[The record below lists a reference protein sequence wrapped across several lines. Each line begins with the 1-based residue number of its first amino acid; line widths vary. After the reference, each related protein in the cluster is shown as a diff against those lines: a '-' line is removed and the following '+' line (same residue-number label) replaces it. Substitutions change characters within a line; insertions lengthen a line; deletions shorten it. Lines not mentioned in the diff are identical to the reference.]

1 MRTFADMIQAR
12 RQAAGCNLPA
22 GGRLAPEAVVVPA
35 APDEVAETPSNPAPP
50 LVAPTE
56 AG

>member
-1 MRTFADMIQAR
+1 MRTFADAVQAR

-22 GGRLAPEAVVVPA
+22 GGRQAPEAAAVA
-35 APDEVAETPSNPAPP
+35 LAPDEVAETPPDPAPP